1 MKKPLLAAFVVAA
14 MAIGLLIILLI
25 GVFRVDED
33 GRETDGA
40 RPPAVAGAVQQV
52 TLPRHA
58 LPSPGIDPGM
68 GGWTALQRS

>member
-33 GRETDGA
+33 GRETDGE
-40 RPPAVAGAVQQV
+40 RRPAVAAGAVQQV
-52 TLPRHA
+52 T
-58 LPSPGIDPGM
+58 
-68 GGWTALQRS
+68 

>member
-33 GRETDGA
+33 GRETDSA
-40 RPPAVAGAVQQV
+40 RSPAVAGAVQQA
-52 TLPRHA
+52 T
-58 LPSPGIDPGM
+58 
-68 GGWTALQRS
+68 